1 MSFTPVQRRD
11 LRLLASLRGVSFL
24 GDAVAL
30 VALFLRLSHTGHPW
44 NIAAL
49 SIAAALPGVLLA
61 PLAGVVVDSVSAKRL
76 LSALCGAQAGVC
88 VALGLWHG
96 TAATIALM
104 ALLSCGGAFAYPGY
118 TALVPTITGEENIAS
133 GQSTMQAVQGVA
145 STAGP
150 AVGGLLVGLF
160 GQSWPFY
167 VDAATFVVAGV
178 ATLFLSSD
186 RRPEPGGAR
195 AARNGRHLSAGLR
208 LLFGD
213 RVLLPLV
220 VCVTVFFLAYS
231 MVNVAE
237 VFFTV
242 RTLHGTSL
250 MYGLVG
256 TSFGVGSVVGALG
269 ARRLDQSPLRLVRT
283 TLVAIVVVSVSVGT
297 VGLVEHVGYMYP
309 LLFTS
314 GVAVGVANVAFLTL
328 YAVRIDEARRGQV
341 FAAIGALFTSAEI
354 SATAIGGLVLTVIAP
369 RTVFQIAGVACT
381 LTAVVLGP
389 IALRSSRRAHATE
402 QAPQGA

>member
-11 LRLLASLRGVSFL
+11 LRLLASLRGISFL

-30 VALFLRLSHTGHPW
+30 VALFLRISHHGRPW
-44 NIAAL
+44 DIAAL

-76 LSALCGAQAGVC
+76 LSALCGAQALVC
-88 VALGLWHG
+88 VALGWWH
-96 TAATIALM
+96 ATWITVALM

-118 TALVPTITGEENIAS
+118 TALVPTVAGEENIAS
-133 GQSTMQAVQGVA
+133 AQSTMQAVQGVA

-178 ATLFLSSD
+178 ATLMLSTD
-186 RRPEPGGAR
+186 RRPGPDR
-195 AARNGRHLSAGLR
+195 AHRVTAEHRLSAGMR
-208 LLFGD
+208 LLVGD
-213 RVLLPLV
+213 SLLLPLV
-220 VCVTVFFLAYS
+220 ICVTVFFLAYS

-242 RTLHGTSL
+242 KTLHGTSL
-250 MYGLVG
+250 MYGFVG
-256 TSFGVGSVVGALG
+256 TSFGVGSVIGALG
-269 ARRLDQSPLRLVRT
+269 ARRLDQSPVHLVRAA
-283 TLVAIVVVSVSVGT
+283 LVGILVVSVSVGS
-297 VGLVEHVGYMYP
+297 VGLVEHVAFMYP

-328 YAVRIDEARRGQV
+328 YAVRVDEARRGQV

-354 SATAIGGLVLTVIAP
+354 SATALGGLVLTVIAP

-381 LTAVVLGP
+381 LTAVIAGP
-389 IALRSSRRAHATE
+389 IALRASRRAHDVE
-402 QAPQGA
+402 SSSQGA

>member
-1 MSFTPVQRRD
+1 M
-11 LRLLASLRGVSFL
+11 
-24 GDAVAL
+24 AL
-30 VALFLRLSHTGHPW
+30 VALFLRISHHGRPW
-44 NIAAL
+44 DIAAL

-76 LSALCGAQAGVC
+76 LSALCGAQALVC
-88 VALGLWHG
+88 VALGWWH
-96 TAATIALM
+96 ATWITVALM

-118 TALVPTITGEENIAS
+118 TALVPTVAGEENIAS
-133 GQSTMQAVQGVA
+133 AQSTMQAVQGVA

-178 ATLFLSSD
+178 ATLMLSTD
-186 RRPEPGGAR
+186 RRPGPDR
-195 AARNGRHLSAGLR
+195 AHRVTAEHRLSAGMR
-208 LLFGD
+208 LLVGD
-213 RVLLPLV
+213 SLLLPLV
-220 VCVTVFFLAYS
+220 ICVTVFFLAYS

-242 RTLHGTSL
+242 KTLHGTSL
-250 MYGLVG
+250 MYGFVG
-256 TSFGVGSVVGALG
+256 TSFGVGSVIGALG
-269 ARRLDQSPLRLVRT
+269 ARRLDQSPVHLVRAA
-283 TLVAIVVVSVSVGT
+283 LVGILVVSVSVGS
-297 VGLVEHVGYMYP
+297 VGLVEHVAFMYP

-328 YAVRIDEARRGQV
+328 YAVRVDEARRGQV

-354 SATAIGGLVLTVIAP
+354 SATALGGLVLTVIAP

-381 LTAVVLGP
+381 LTAVIAGP
-389 IALRSSRRAHATE
+389 IALRASRRAHDVE
-402 QAPQGA
+402 SSSQGA